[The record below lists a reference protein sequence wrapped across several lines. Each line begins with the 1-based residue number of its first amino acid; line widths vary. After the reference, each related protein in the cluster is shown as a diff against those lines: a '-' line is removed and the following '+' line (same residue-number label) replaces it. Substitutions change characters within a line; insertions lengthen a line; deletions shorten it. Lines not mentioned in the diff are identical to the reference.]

1 MKTKLYILS
10 ILLSACLASSS
21 TFARPTESSISFDFY
36 GEPVTLP
43 FNQSLFVDFT
53 APLSEKSLQ
62 EYYQAIGFKDYSP
75 VITALREYKELLR
88 LDDWLYY
95 QLIRKTA
102 QHISPKAANYHR
114 YTLYKWFLLTG
125 SGYDATLSIKADRIL
140 FYVQTDEN
148 IYNIPGRLRNGKQYI
163 CLNYHDYGIINF
175 EKEIF
180 AEVIMPVPGAAK
192 GFSYKVTHLPDFKK
206 ADYQEKEISFNYNE
220 LDYHFKLRLNP
231 QIKTIF
237 ANYPVVDYES
247 YFNIPLSKET
257 YSSLIPDLKK
267 HVKRMNQKSGID
279 FLMRFTRYAFLFEPD
294 SRQFGN
300 EKRLS
305 PEQTLL
311 YEQSDCD
318 DRAALFFYLVKEIYN
333 LPMIVLA
340 FPEHVTIAVKF
351 DKPVGTP
358 VIYNGQ
364 KYSVCEPTPQK
375 QDLKLGQLSPN
386 LNKAPYE
393 VAYAYT
399 PRN

>member
-1 MKTKLYILS
+1 MKTKVYILA
-10 ILLSACLASSS
+10 LLFFVSLLPQSSG
-21 TFARPTESSISFDFY
+21 ARQTESSISFDFY
-36 GEPVTLP
+36 GEQITIP
-43 FNQSLFVDFT
+43 FDQSLFVDFT

-62 EYYQAIGFKDYSP
+62 LFYQRISVEDYAP
-75 VITALREYKELLR
+75 VIKALLAYKIQYR

-102 QHISPKAANYHR
+102 QQVSPKAANYHR
-114 YTLYKWFLLTG
+114 YTLYKWYLLTG
-125 SGYDATLSIKADRIL
+125 SGYDALLSIKADRIL

-163 CLNYHDYGIINF
+163 CLNYHDYGVINF
-175 EKEIF
+175 ERELF
-180 AEVIMPVPGAAK
+180 AEVALPVPGAVK
-192 GFSYKVTHLPDFKK
+192 GFSYKVMHLPDFKK
-206 ADYQEKEISFNYNE
+206 TDYQEKDISFNYNE
-220 LDYHFKLRLNP
+220 QDYHFKLRLNP

-247 YFNIPLSKET
+247 YFNIPLSQET
-257 YSSLIPDLKK
+257 YSSLIPLLKK
-267 HVKRMNQKSGID
+267 NIKGMSQKNGVD

-333 LPMIVLA
+333 LPMLVLA

-358 VIYNGQ
+358 IMYKGE

-386 LNKAPYE
+386 LDKATYE
-393 VAYAYT
+393 IAYAYI